1 MKRYKVYLNLILV
14 LCVLFLNSCGNKS
27 NYNIDTKSGLN
38 KNADIVTISFFVCGD
53 TNEINCIKD
62 AVSIFEIN
70 NPKIKVR
77 LVTDNYNDYD
87 EAVNKMMLRGN
98 QTDLMRIT
106 YNDFISYLKDDVFY
120 NLNDLSK
127 TIDVDGIDS
136 KILKLGKENNN
147 LYGIPISLCSDFPIY
162 NKSLLDKYRFETPVV
177 LGDVKNFNKE
187 LRPYKIY
194 SFGMDKVDTMLWIIS
209 YYEQIYG
216 FSPYDKSGKESI
228 NKEYLSEILTQYKL
242 LVEQKAICP
251 VDEYDD
257 SMFIEGKVLGT
268 IIDSCELNEI
278 EMDLNRKKQTLLVG
292 DYFKVNN
299 YKHSGIYYIP
309 SSLYTIDKNTAHP
322 YETALFLNYL
332 LHNNECTLLLGTK
345 NGVPSSN
352 IAEKYL
358 IENGLLS
365 ENEFLADLS
374 LDFNFS
380 QSTIRPVIL
389 DDEEYIDE
397 CIGIINQFVDDKLT
411 ATEASEMIVSIK

>member
-87 EAVNKMMLRGN
+87 EAVTKMMLRGN

-162 NKSLLDKYRFETPVV
+162 NKSLLDKYRFDTPVV
-177 LGDVKNFNKE
+177 LGDVKNFTKE